1 MLWTWHPRIKHEQ
14 EKFFQ
19 KCDSVLSLGGCCC
32 CFFLFC
38 KTHWLVLFPGKEVD
52 IQLFDLWKKRK
63 NLHRRLFQA
72 NSRILL
78 VAGVSL
84 FLTAT
89 VGVSYSLTYRW
100 SHMINATESLP
111 HTGSWGEL
119 DIRHDHPHQSMK
131 SSLRNDPSPSRNTSP
146 SCPVVLQTV
155 ACTVLIEKGIIL
167 LCGTLGP

>member
-1 MLWTWHPRIKHEQ
+1 MNKRNSFRNVIV
-14 EKFFQ
+14 FI
-19 KCDSVLSLGGCCC
+19 GGLLL
-32 CFFLFC
+32 FFLFC

-84 FLTAT
+84 FLTAA

-100 SHMINATESLP
+100 SHMINTTESLP
-111 HTGSWGEL
+111 RTGSWGEL
-119 DIRHDHPHQSMK
+119 DIHYDHRHQSMK
-131 SSLRNDPSPSRNTSP
+131 SSLRNDPSPSRNTSS
-146 SCPVVLQTV
+146 SCPVVLQTA
-155 ACTVLIEKGIIL
+155 ACTVLIETGIIL